1 MEIIKGS
8 GGEADVK
15 SLIKA
20 IKASEVLENRIPLI
34 SQLGDLQITEASELA
49 SLVECLLVSYR
60 IFVLLSGRLCKN
72 PFQQLSWEFH
82 EVQDMSTSTATLNK
96 GFNHGHQ
103 AAGGGTLVSVLNASW
118 KGVVTILQLGKGVLS
133 GSIDIREIILSL
145 ISLSVE
151 SLRRTAE
158 AWFLKETIDLSEA
171 KRMCLLVKFYLI
183 NTVRVASMY
192 PIEAFSIYKEITQCV
207 LIITSLRI
215 LLSKETRQ
223 RAGSEALYEAV
234 EPTSFCLLNTL
245 LNSTDLVEDK
255 KFEIMDWLFPVED
268 KTISRHP
275 VQICDTTTNPADEI
289 FSMNCETVSS
299 AGALLLGRF
308 ILFLNLLKSSPDSRE
323 ELVLGISRKLGFLLD
338 AMVNEDVY
346 SSVLVLHT
354 PDLCA
359 SVPSVGLNWQP
370 MFDFVLHSLKTFMI
384 VAASNPAW
392 QEVEFFLLKNI
403 IHPHFLC
410 REIITELWC
419 FFIRHANTEVLDSIL
434 DTLCSLLKVIALSE
448 PALTPLCSLRKIA
461 RTLCDILTSASQ
473 CSVDQVYSSIT
484 DDYISNPHISSAVY
498 LALLIEGIPLNSL
511 SDQRKRLST
520 QRIISA
526 YHNSME
532 KNSKNLEAGTLLGS
546 FCGVVLDL
554 PVVALSAALISRQME
569 SSDIGDTSDSSL
581 LKFTISIIHGYR
593 NSSVTLKDQFSKLLS
608 AALDIIPNM
617 KRLYASDEMSEV
629 IAELH
634 TLFVSDTVTSKETWL
649 DQCKPSLASFMAG
662 LSEMEFTEALSFDVE
677 TGNDTNEDSF
687 ILEMKAF
694 LEKERALPSATPC
707 VEQLHFLANEGRML
721 KEKIINTQ
729 HIDIEVP
736 ESKPMEIDDKIPV
749 KKKQKLPDGFSEGMA
764 LLQSGF
770 KVMAML

>member
-1 MEIIKGS
+1 MEIIKRP
-8 GGEADVK
+8 GGEADVQ

-49 SLVECLLVSYR
+49 SLVECLLSFWEDSQCSGASQCALNKTILLIAAKYFELGTCSHLQQFLILGIKAGMWCNKHVHMEVLSMEDSPEER
-60 IFVLLSGRLCKN
+60 HSDIFLQLILEDLSFCSAAFSSMAKNPILGEKALMLSFEQFISEQLHLTRASITDIKKIHSASSEVPKVVQVVLDASVKLCRAYSQAVKWHCDLADQDTNEGSIVGGKRADDVAHAINIAACTVGNLCK
-72 PFQQLSWEFH
+72 LG
-82 EVQDMSTSTATLNK
+82 VLA
-96 GFNHGHQ
+96 

-183 NTVRVASMY
+183 NTVRVTSMY

-215 LLSKETRQ
+215 LLSKEIRQ

-255 KFEIMDWLFPVED
+255 KFEIMDWLFPDEG

-275 VQICDTTTNPADEI
+275 VHICDTTTNPADEI

-308 ILFLNLLKSSPDSRE
+308 ILFLNLLKNSPDSRE

-338 AMVNEDVY
+338 TMVNEDVY

-359 SVPSVGLNWQP
+359 SVPSTELNWQP

-419 FFIRHANTEVLDSIL
+419 FFIRHANAEVLDSIL

-461 RTLCDILTSASQ
+461 RTLCNILTSAPQ

-484 DDYISNPHISSAVY
+484 DDYISSPHILSAVR

-532 KNSKNLEAGTLLGS
+532 KNSKNLEAGTLSGS
-546 FCGVVLDL
+546 FCGVVLGL
-554 PVVALSAALISRQME
+554 PVVALSAALISR
-569 SSDIGDTSDSSL
+569 
-581 LKFTISIIHGYR
+581 
-593 NSSVTLKDQFSKLLS
+593 
-608 AALDIIPNM
+608 
-617 KRLYASDEMSEV
+617 
-629 IAELH
+629 
-634 TLFVSDTVTSKETWL
+634 
-649 DQCKPSLASFMAG
+649 
-662 LSEMEFTEALSFDVE
+662 
-677 TGNDTNEDSF
+677 
-687 ILEMKAF
+687 
-694 LEKERALPSATPC
+694 
-707 VEQLHFLANEGRML
+707 
-721 KEKIINTQ
+721 
-729 HIDIEVP
+729 
-736 ESKPMEIDDKIPV
+736 
-749 KKKQKLPDGFSEGMA
+749 
-764 LLQSGF
+764 
-770 KVMAML
+770 